1 MKNNQIR
8 AVGLIIDHIVN
19 HQNHFVSG
27 YMFRDNLLKLLER
40 GIDINRLLAS
50 QVFVWEFEFEEWP
63 QVHTDKE
70 RMTRPYNGSMFDLRR
85 GYKDIFPELA
95 AEEDPGEDDDAE
107 GNVYKITYTLN
118 LLPAINQPEG
128 SESLMSLLSGMS
140 SEEEMQIFTS

>member
-1 MKNNQIR
+1 MNNNQIR
-8 AVGLIIDHIVN
+8 AVGLIIDHIIK

-50 QVFVWEFEFEEWP
+50 KVFVWEFEFEEWP

-70 RMTRPYNGSMFDLRR
+70 RMTRPYNGSIFELRN
-85 GYKDIFPELA
+85 GYNDIFPELCT
-95 AEEDPGEDDDAE
+95 EDPADDDDAE

-128 SESLMSLLSGMS
+128 SDSLM
-140 SEEEMQIFTS
+140 